1 MTERQA
7 LHELARRARV
17 ERSLYIAEGIA
28 DFIVTTIQLVKD
40 LAKRP
45 EHFPPKPVRRVP
57 AHQR

>member
-1 MTERQA
+1 MDSHTA

-17 ERSLYIAEGIA
+17 ERSLHLAEILA
-28 DFIVTTIQLVKD
+28 DVIVTTMQVVKS

-45 EHFPPKPVRRVP
+45 DVFPPKPVQRVP